1 MSTYLI
7 SYSLANPT
15 ANKHVLAN
23 AIMASGRS
31 WARPLDHTWYVKS
44 EQQVEFLEAF
54 LSATLDDGDSLVVQ
68 AVREDA
74 AMANTSLRWF
84 KHRPQDDAASHPNET
99 REDAAVIPH
108 PATFA
113 SQSPDLQSALAAV
126 A

>member
-15 ANKHVLAN
+15 ANKHILAN

-31 WARPLDHTWYVKS
+31 WARPLEHTWYVKS
-44 EQQVEFLEAF
+44 EQEAEFLEAF
-54 LSATLDDGDSLVVQ
+54 ISATLDDGDSLVVQ

-84 KHRPQDDAASHPNET
+84 KHRPQDETASEPNK
-99 REDAAVIPH
+99 RADKAVIPF
-108 PATFA
+108 PGAFGA
-113 SQSPDLQSALAAV
+113 SAADLQSALAAV